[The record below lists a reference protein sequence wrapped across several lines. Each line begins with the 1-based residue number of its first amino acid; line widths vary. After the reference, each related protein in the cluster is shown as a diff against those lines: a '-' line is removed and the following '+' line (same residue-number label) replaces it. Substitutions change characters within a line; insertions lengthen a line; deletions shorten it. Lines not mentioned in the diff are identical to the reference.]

1 MEVNDIAKKRNEVR
15 AQINNL
21 ITDFVKETG
30 CSVEIDVRKYQE
42 IGKPSRPIIDL
53 QIIIP

>member
-1 MEVNDIAKKRNEVR
+1 MDVQEIAKKRNEIR

-21 ITDFVKETG
+21 ITDFVKDTG
-30 CSVEIDVRKYQE
+30 CSVEIDIRKYQE

-53 QIIIP
+53 LIIIP